1 MDTMTVIQ
9 SGSIRDIVNQVNQ
22 LHICKSDIVT
32 LLQDSRTD
40 EFVLV
45 YYK

>member
-1 MDTMTVIQ
+1 MGTMTVIQ

-22 LHICKSDIVT
+22 LGIAKNSIVS
-32 LLQDSRTD
+32 LLQDARTD
-40 EFVLV
+40 EFILV